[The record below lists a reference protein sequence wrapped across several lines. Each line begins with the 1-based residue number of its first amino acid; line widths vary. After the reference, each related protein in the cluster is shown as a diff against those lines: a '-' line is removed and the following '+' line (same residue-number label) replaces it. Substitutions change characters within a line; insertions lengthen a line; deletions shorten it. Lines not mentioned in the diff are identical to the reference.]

1 MDNFFSSA
9 HQYPGTDTLLTP
21 LLTPTTQHIPKYQ
34 STTTCADHPPT
45 YVTASKTC
53 GSYMPKYIIAGARR
67 AQKAR
72 KDRTK
77 ITTRILC
84 LILLIVISAKRT
96 NSWISPKKVHIT
108 ESIGYDAI
116 KPLLSQ
122 PAAISSWSIKNTRLK
137 QNPTSTRSKNK
148 LTSHLLLLLLLS
160 GDIELN
166 PGPDS
171 IYPCAYCEL
180 KVDYG
185 MKAIQCDHC
194 SMWYHK
200 TCITMC
206 TEDYE
211 NLENNSLSFLCYRC
225 NHPNYV
231 TNSFSQEISTENWYD
246 PLANVPNDIT
256 SEHDIETFNP
266 RIYSSPKGTKKQRL
280 NPTLN
285 DQTTDSDESND
296 SSQNNELPPKDKQ
309 WRSAVV
315 NANSIKGKLGELE
328 YLIHNTDVDQIIMT
342 ETKLDKDIHKVDN
355 KLKEL
360 GYKPYRDDRS
370 LNSGGVMIAIK
381 ECYDHSEISFE
392 DLNTDNINTEDTPG
406 VLKWIEVSLK
416 NKSKMYVA
424 AFYRQPDGN
433 LAQLKML
440 ERSLNY
446 IRQKTKNNS
455 NSIIMIGGDFNC
467 GFIDWETNTILPRP
481 DHRAPHEKLLEMV
494 ADHDMTQHQIEPTRL
509 GRTLDLF
516 LTNKPGIVQ
525 SMHTLPGISDHDI
538 PVADCD
544 IKPSHNKKQPRKIY
558 KYKKAN
564 WDQMRKDALDFHEEY
579 LKECEER
586 SVNANWKDFTKF
598 VFKMMDLNIPC
609 TTTNIRKNLPWL
621 NNSLKRMIKKK
632 QRLYNK
638 AKRTHKKKD
647 WNKYNSHKKETLKA
661 LRRARWNYI
670 NNMLIEGM
678 NNDNNKPF
686 WRFVKSQN
694 KENTGVA
701 PLQTKHGGTT
711 NDSQAKAEILNE
723 QFKSVFTKHDD
734 DDMPEM
740 EGPEYEEID
749 KLEINVKGVEKLL
762 KNLKVNK
769 APGPDDI
776 PARILKEL
784 AAELAPVLTLIF
796 KQSLET
802 GTLPD
807 DWLKANVA
815 PIYKKGNKNLAENYR
830 PVSLTCICCKVMEHI
845 LCKHMLNHLDL
856 HKILTTLQHGFR
868 HGFSCET
875 QLLVTLSDLMKRNN
889 NKEQIDIIILDF
901 SKAFDTVP
909 HDKLLYKLRH
919 YGIKGNIHN
928 WIAAFL
934 KQREQR
940 VVVDGK
946 NSKWIH
952 VDSGVPQGTV
962 LGPLLFLLF
971 INDIPKCVSKETTM
985 RLFADDCI
993 VYRTIKTMQDQID
1006 LQKDLDA
1013 LKQWADTWG
1022 MRFNASKCQVM
1033 RISRSR
1039 TPYER
1044 YYKLCNEILDQVDK
1058 TKYLGVTISDELSW
1072 SPHVENITSK
1082 ANKVLGILR
1091 RNLKHCPTN
1100 LKETAYLSMVRSILE
1115 YASAVWDPYLQKD
1128 INLIERVQRKAARFV
1143 KGDYRVY
1150 LKEEQEYVSV
1160 SKMIED
1166 LKWKDLA
1173 DRRRDTRLTL
1183 FYKIV
1188 HNHVNIEPD
1197 ETIIPRQNQYPD
1209 RDRQMP
1215 ARYDGTVTGCAN
1227 KHNFEQIRYDIN
1239 SYRYSF
1245 YPRTVLDWNLL
1256 PESTVSTNSVM
1267 AFKGK
1272 LKAGTQVPTAHS
1284 D

>member
-1 MDNFFSSA
+1 MDNFLPKTSS
-9 HQYPGTDTLLTP
+9 QCNCTDTLLVSTRRNTMHLKP
-21 LLTPTTQHIPKYQ
+21 ETENRSIISCAQTTKIN
-34 STTTCADHPPT
+34 TTT
-45 YVTASKTC
+45 KTC
-53 GSYMPKYIIAGARR
+53 GVRM
-67 AQKAR
+67 AR
-72 KDRTK
+72 KTRTDRPTL
-77 ITTRILC
+77 IPIILC
-84 LILLIVISAKRT
+84 LAMITLVTATRT
-96 NSWISPKKVHIT
+96 NNWATPKKSKNT
-108 ESIGYDAI
+108 DSIGYDAI
-116 KPLLSQ
+116 KPILARQASFSLWCIRGNRPKTKNSNRT
-122 PAAISSWSIKNTRLK
+122 IIKNNT
-137 QNPTSTRSKNK
+137 NC
-148 LTSHLLLLLLLS
+148 HLLLLLLLS

-166 PGPDS
+166 PGPNS

-185 MKAIQCDHC
+185 MKAIKCDHC

-206 TEDYE
+206 TKDYE

-225 NHPNYV
+225 DHPNYV
-231 TNSFSQEISTENWYD
+231 SNSFSLQLSTQNVYD
-246 PLANVPNDIT
+246 PLVNVSNDIT
-256 SEHDIETFNP
+256 SEHDIEIFNP
-266 RIYSSPKGTKKQRL
+266 RIYSSPKGTRKERL
-280 NPTLN
+280 N
-285 DQTTDSDESND
+285 TTINNNSTDNAESND
-296 SSQNNELPPKDKQ
+296 NDLSQNDELPPKERQ
-309 WRSAVV
+309 WRSAIV

-328 YLIHNTDVDQIIMT
+328 YLIHTTDFDQIIMT

-360 GYKPYRDDRS
+360 GYKPYRDDRT

-381 ECYDHSEISFE
+381 ECYDHRELSLE
-392 DLNTDNINTEDTPG
+392 DLNTDDKNTEDTPG

-416 NKSKMYVA
+416 NRVKMYVA
-424 AFYRQPDGN
+424 VFYRQPDGN

-440 ERSLNY
+440 ERSLNS
-446 IRQKTKNNS
+446 IRQKMKNNS

-467 GFIDWETNTILPRP
+467 GFIDWENNTILPRP
-481 DHRAPHEKLLEMV
+481 DHRAPHEKLLEIA
-494 ADHDMTQHQIEPTRL
+494 ADNDLTQHQIEPTRM

-516 LTNKPGIVQ
+516 FTNKPRIVQ

-544 IKPSHNKKQPRKIY
+544 IKPSYSKKQPRKIY

-564 WDQMRKDALDFHEEY
+564 WDQMRKDALDFHDEY
-579 LKECEER
+579 LKECDER

-621 NNSLKRMIKKK
+621 NTSLKRMIRKK

-686 WRFVKSQN
+686 WRFVKSQQ

-701 PLQTKHGGTT
+701 PLQTKHGGLT

-723 QFKSVFTKHDD
+723 QFKSVFTKHKD

-749 KLEINVKGVEKLL
+749 NLVINVKGVEKLL
-762 KNLKVNK
+762 KNLKINK

-784 AAELAPVLTLIF
+784 AEELAPILTLIF

-815 PIYKKGNKNLAENYR
+815 PIYKKGNKNLAVNYR

-845 LCKHMLNHLDL
+845 LCRHILNHLDL

-875 QLLVTLSDLMKRNN
+875 QLLLTLNDLMKQNN
-889 NKEQIDIIILDF
+889 AKQQIDIIILDF

-909 HDKLLYKLRH
+909 HDKLLYKLRY

-928 WIAAFL
+928 WISAFL
-934 KQREQR
+934 KQRDQR

-946 NSKWIH
+946 SSKWIH

-993 VYRTIKTMQDQID
+993 VYRTIKTMQDQIN

-1013 LKQWADTWG
+1013 LKKWADTWG

-1072 SPHVENITSK
+1072 SPHIENITSK

-1100 LKETAYLSMVRSILE
+1100 LKETAYLTMVRSILE
-1115 YASAVWDPYLQKD
+1115 YACAVWDPHLQKD

-1160 SKMIED
+1160 SKMIAD

-1183 FYKIV
+1183 LYKIV

-1197 ETIIPRQNQYPD
+1197 ETLVPRHNQYPD

-1215 ARYDGTVTGCAN
+1215 ARYDRTATGCAN
-1227 KHNFEQIRYDIN
+1227 KQNFEQIRYDIN

-1256 PESTVSTNSVM
+1256 PESTVSTNSVL